1 MSDNS
6 NFVAFVSHAKA
17 DAKQANAIAAALE
30 SRGVKCW
37 IAPRDVE
44 PGRNFGDEIIRGI
57 EASRA
62 FVLVLSSASN
72 GSDFV
77 AKELATA
84 VGKKKTV
91 IPIRVEEV
99 EPAPPLALFIA
110 GTHWIDAFSGMSESD
125 AARLAA
131 LLAGQPRPAAPLA
144 PEFKPRPRLPASS
157 GWIWKTGAALATAI
171 ALIVLIIG
179 WPSDQ
184 RALQNSP
191 TVDPVVIDPST
202 VPGDVPQVADTNSGE
217 SDILVGEMPSSNAN
231 EPAIA
236 ADPPPNPD
244 GYYAYEL
251 PSTPDRG
258 G

>member
-1 MSDNS
+1 MSENS

-17 DAKQANAIAAALE
+17 DAKQANDIAAALE

-99 EPAPPLALFIA
+99 EPAAPLALFIA
-110 GTHWIDAFSGMSESD
+110 GTHWIDAFSGMSDAD
-125 AARLAA
+125 AARLAVI
-131 LLAGQPRPAAPLA
+131 LAGQPRPAVSPS
-144 PEFKPRPRLPASS
+144 PTVTSRPQRPASS
-157 GWIWKTGAALATAI
+157 GWIWKTGAALAAAI
-171 ALIVLIIG
+171 ALIVMVMG

-184 RALQNSP
+184 RAVQNEP

-202 VPGDVPQVADTNSGE
+202 VPGNVPQVADTNPPDYGSE
-217 SDILVGEMPSSNAN
+217 TDILVGGM
-231 EPAIA
+231 
-236 ADPPPNPD
+236 PNPD
-244 GYYAYEL
+244 PGGSAPADSHTIAGE
-251 PSTPDRG
+251 PDRDRLF
-258 G
+258 

>member
-77 AKELATA
+77 ARNL
-84 VGKKKTV
+84 
-91 IPIRVEEV
+91 PRR
-99 EPAPPLALFIA
+99 
-110 GTHWIDAFSGMSESD
+110 S
-125 AARLAA
+125 AR
-131 LLAGQPRPAAPLA
+131 R
-144 PEFKPRPRLPASS
+144 RR
-157 GWIWKTGAALATAI
+157 
-171 ALIVLIIG
+171 
-179 WPSDQ
+179 
-184 RALQNSP
+184 
-191 TVDPVVIDPST
+191 
-202 VPGDVPQVADTNSGE
+202 
-217 SDILVGEMPSSNAN
+217 
-231 EPAIA
+231 
-236 ADPPPNPD
+236 
-244 GYYAYEL
+244 
-251 PSTPDRG
+251 
-258 G
+258 